1 MKHPSLF
8 QSLLLKGPKALNY
21 MSGSECIF
29 PNAWESAGCLIPLPG
44 CRWGTPTTALLSH
57 STGVGYGDINV
68 WCSTGTR
75 TEQTSEEA
83 APARPLQ
90 EEIEETTKEQ
100 EENIRD
106 GYTASHALAQI
117 PATWGEQLSFWTF
130 SPNFHNSL
138 LFHSA
143 AEQSLPFSSVPWGS
157 FPHPHFHLWKHKA
170 LKPRTQISHLKR
182 KKKPQHQ
189 TIRWVQSLWANFA
202 VSLAASQHKCNCANV
217 WVISNLF
224 RAFSHVPVMIL
235 ELWLYVF

>member
-182 KKKPQHQ
+182 KKSPSIKRLDGSSHYEP
-189 TIRWVQSLWANFA
+189 ILQSPWLLHSTNVTVPMSEW
-202 VSLAASQHKCNCANV
+202 SQICLEHLAMYQS
-217 WVISNLF
+217 WF
-224 RAFSHVPVMIL
+224 
-235 ELWLYVF
+235 